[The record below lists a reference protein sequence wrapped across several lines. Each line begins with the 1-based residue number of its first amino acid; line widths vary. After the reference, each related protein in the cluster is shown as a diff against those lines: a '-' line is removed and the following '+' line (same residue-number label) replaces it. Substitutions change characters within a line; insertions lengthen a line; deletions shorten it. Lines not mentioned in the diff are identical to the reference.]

1 MTEETLGQRIQRLRK
16 GQNLSPESLG
26 KRANLS
32 GRAIEGIELDR
43 ITPQRD
49 NLISL
54 AKSLRVPVEYLRD
67 GDRNEIARFAA
78 EEFKDYDQTSKFIQY
93 VNEKHSVTSFRNQR
107 LDRDY
112 LLSLKSEF
120 LRANTFDAPLE
131 IEMELFGLTDDE
143 A

>member
-16 GQNLSPESLG
+16 GLNLSPESLG
-26 KRANLS
+26 ERANLS
-32 GRAIEGIELDR
+32 GRTIRGIELDR

-67 GDRNEIARFAA
+67 GDGNEIARFAA
-78 EEFKDYDQTSKFIQY
+78 EEFKDYDQTSEFIQY
-93 VNEKHSVTSFRNQR
+93 VNEKHSVTSFRNQQ
-107 LDRDY
+107 LDRAY
-112 LLSLKSEF
+112 LLSLKREF
-120 LRANTFDAPLE
+120 LQANTFDAPLE